1 MSLLEAGR
9 FPSAAQY
16 AERDMHMI
24 ALSDADLQVQKAAD
38 SHCLPALP
46 LVPVLPLKSIC
57 AASRMLIC
65 RRNMNAT
72 QYSISPTRQQNTYVG
87 WPK

>member
-38 SHCLPALP
+38 
-46 LVPVLPLKSIC
+46 
-57 AASRMLIC
+57 
-65 RRNMNAT
+65 
-72 QYSISPTRQQNTYVG
+72 
-87 WPK
+87 